1 MDAYEARH
9 DSSLTANA
17 TKSLDNQYD
26 LRAFHQLTWE
36 IFVAAS
42 VKYVEGNGEMKSVQQ
57 PHRVLWP
64 SIFIHGYG
72 LDNEYNITVTIQRF
86 SMS

>member
-1 MDAYEARH
+1 MDAHEAGH

-17 TKSLDNQYD
+17 TKSLGNPYD
-26 LRAFHQLTWE
+26 LRAFHQLTGE

-42 VKYVEGNGEMKSVQQ
+42 VKYVEGNGDMKKVFNGHMKKVF

-64 SIFIHGYG
+64 STFIHG
-72 LDNEYNITVTIQRF
+72 
-86 SMS
+86 